1 MEDKVKIAKSFIIPE
16 QMEEHG
22 ITTAH
27 CEMTDAATRFLIES
41 YTREA
46 GVRSLKREVA
56 GVMRWV
62 AKEVAAGKLTEKLTI
77 EPAQVEKIRGPI
89 KYFSEV
95 AERTSVSGVATGLA
109 WTATGGDILFIEATK
124 MRGKGQMKLSGSL
137 GDVMKESVGVA
148 NSYVRSAAAEFGIDE
163 DAFDKLDI
171 HIHVPSGAIPKDGP
185 SAGVTMLTAI
195 VSLLTGLTVNHET
208 AMTGE
213 ATLRGAVLPV
223 GGIKEK
229 VLAAHRAGIKRVI
242 LPEKNR
248 KDLPD
253 VPEEV
258 QAEMEF
264 HFCARMEQVLR
275 LALGAEQLDAH
286 MAKYHEEQAAKTAA
300 AAPAAPAAEASPA

>member
-1 MEDKVKIAKSFIIPE
+1 
-16 QMEEHG
+16 
-22 ITTAH
+22 
-27 CEMTDAATRFLIES
+27 
-41 YTREA
+41 
-46 GVRSLKREVA
+46 
-56 GVMRWV
+56 
-62 AKEVAAGKLTEKLTI
+62 
-77 EPAQVEKIRGPI
+77 
-89 KYFSEV
+89 
-95 AERTSVSGVATGLA
+95 
-109 WTATGGDILFIEATK
+109 
-124 MRGKGQMKLSGSL
+124 
-137 GDVMKESVGVA
+137 
-148 NSYVRSAAAEFGIDE
+148 VRSAAAEFGIDE

-286 MAKYHEEQAAKTAA
+286 MAKYHEEQAAKKAA